1 MTGEAPPL
9 RRGGGEKFLNKS
21 FAKYMKLRRVAAIAL
36 AFLGFATLFAYLAL
50 FTVAAVQWALK
61 EASSPVEAVG
71 LALATFVISILVFV
85 YIWPVSTA
93 LYAVSYLLSRGVKS
107 RTLAILF
114 TAGGAANI
122 LIGILFLT
130 LLLYVIL
137 TEPNVQSDISAVL
150 MFLISAILTLLLGVA
165 FILAGRR
172 RK

>member
-1 MTGEAPPL
+1 V
-9 RRGGGEKFLNKS
+9 
-21 FAKYMKLRRVAAIAL
+21 KLRRVAAIAL
-36 AFLGFATLFAYLAL
+36 AFLGFATLFAYMAL
-50 FTVAAVQWALK
+50 FTVEAVQEALK
-61 EASSPVEAVG
+61 KASSPVEAVG
-71 LALATFVISILVFV
+71 LALVEFFFFIFVFV
-85 YIWPVSTA
+85 LFWPVSTA

-130 LLLYVIL
+130 LLLYAIL
-137 TEPNVQSDISAVL
+137 TEPIVQSVISAILV
-150 MFLISAILTLLLGVA
+150 FLISAILTLLFGVA

>member
-1 MTGEAPPL
+1 
-9 RRGGGEKFLNKS
+9 
-21 FAKYMKLRRVAAIAL
+21 MKLRRAAAIAL
-36 AFLGFATLFAYLAL
+36 AFLGFATLFACMAL

-71 LALATFVISILVFV
+71 LALAAFAISIFVFV
-85 YIWPVSTA
+85 LYWPVSTA
-93 LYAVSYLLSRGVKS
+93 LYAVSYLISRGLKS

-137 TEPNVQSDISAVL
+137 TEPIDQSIISAILV
-150 MFLISAILTLLLGVA
+150 FLVPAILTLLLGVA

>member
-1 MTGEAPPL
+1 MGL
-9 RRGGGEKFLNKS
+9 RR
-21 FAKYMKLRRVAAIAL
+21 ATAIAF
-36 AFLGFATLFAYLAL
+36 AFLGFASIIAYLAW
-50 FTVAAVQWALK
+50 TIVGVVQWALK
-61 EASSPVEAVG
+61 MASSPVEAVG
-71 LALATFVISILVFV
+71 LALAGFLFSIFIFVIF
-85 YIWPVSTA
+85 WPVSTA

-137 TEPNVQSDISAVL
+137 TEPIDQSIISGILV
-150 MFLISAILTLLLGVA
+150 FLISAILTLLFGVA

>member
-1 MTGEAPPL
+1 V
-9 RRGGGEKFLNKS
+9 
-21 FAKYMKLRRVAAIAL
+21 KLRRVAAIAL
-36 AFLGFATLFAYLAL
+36 AFLGFATLFAYMAL
-50 FTVAAVQWALK
+50 FTVEAVQEALK
-61 EASSPVEAVG
+61 KASSPVEAVG
-71 LALATFVISILVFV
+71 LALVEFFFFIFVFV
-85 YIWPVSTA
+85 LFWPVSTA

-130 LLLYVIL
+130 LLLYAIL
-137 TEPNVQSDISAVL
+137 TEPIVQSIISGILV
-150 MFLISAILTLLLGVA
+150 FLISAILTLLFGVA

>member
-1 MTGEAPPL
+1 
-9 RRGGGEKFLNKS
+9 
-21 FAKYMKLRRVAAIAL
+21 MKLRRVAAIAL

-71 LALATFVISILVFV
+71 LALVEFVFFIFFFFVFF
-85 YIWPVSTA
+85 WPVSTA
-93 LYAVSYLLSRGVKS
+93 LYAVSYLISRGLKS

-130 LLLYVIL
+130 LLFYGIL
-137 TEPNVQSDISAVL
+137 TEPNVQPVISAILV
-150 MFLISAILTLLLGVA
+150 FLVPAILTLLLGVA

>member
-1 MTGEAPPL
+1 
-9 RRGGGEKFLNKS
+9 
-21 FAKYMKLRRVAAIAL
+21 MKLRRVTAIAL

-71 LALATFVISILVFV
+71 LALAAFAISIFVFV
-85 YIWPVSTA
+85 LFWPVSTA
-93 LYAVSYLLSRGVKS
+93 LYAVSYLISRGLKS

-130 LLLYVIL
+130 LLFYGIL
-137 TEPNVQSDISAVL
+137 TKPIVQPVISAILV
-150 MFLISAILTLLLGVA
+150 FLVPTILTLLLGVA

>member
-1 MTGEAPPL
+1 V
-9 RRGGGEKFLNKS
+9 
-21 FAKYMKLRRVAAIAL
+21 KLRRVAAIAL

-61 EASSPVEAVG
+61 KASSPVEAVG
-71 LALATFVISILVFV
+71 LALAAFAISIFVFV
-85 YIWPVSTA
+85 LYWPVSTA
-93 LYAVSYLLSRGVKS
+93 LYAVSYLISRGLKS

-130 LLLYVIL
+130 LLFYGIL
-137 TEPNVQSDISAVL
+137 TKPIDQSIISGILV
-150 MFLISAILTLLLGVA
+150 FLVPAILTLLLGVA

>member
-1 MTGEAPPL
+1 V
-9 RRGGGEKFLNKS
+9 
-21 FAKYMKLRRVAAIAL
+21 KLRRVAAIAL
-36 AFLGFATLFAYLAL
+36 AFLGFATLFAYLAWS
-50 FTVAAVQWALK
+50 TVGAVQWALK
-61 EASSPVEAVG
+61 KASSPVEAVG
-71 LALATFVISILVFV
+71 LALVAFGFSIFVFV
-85 YIWPVSTA
+85 FFWPVSTA

-130 LLLYVIL
+130 LLLYAIL
-137 TEPNVQSDISAVL
+137 TEPIDQSIISGILV
-150 MFLISAILTLLLGVA
+150 FLISAILTLLFGVA

>member
-1 MTGEAPPL
+1 V
-9 RRGGGEKFLNKS
+9 
-21 FAKYMKLRRVAAIAL
+21 KLRRVAAIAL

-50 FTVAAVQWALK
+50 FTVEAVQWALK
-61 EASSPVEAVG
+61 KASSPVEAVG
-71 LALATFVISILVFV
+71 LALVAFVFSIFVFV
-85 YIWPVSTA
+85 FFWPVSTA

-137 TEPNVQSDISAVL
+137 TEPIDYSV
-150 MFLISAILTLLLGVA
+150 ISAILVFLIPAILTHLLGVA

>member
-1 MTGEAPPL
+1 
-9 RRGGGEKFLNKS
+9 
-21 FAKYMKLRRVAAIAL
+21 MKLRRAAAIAL

-71 LALATFVISILVFV
+71 LALATFAISIFVFV
-85 YIWPVSTA
+85 LYWPVSTA
-93 LYAVSYLLSRGVKS
+93 LYAVSYLISRGLKS

-137 TEPNVQSDISAVL
+137 TKPIDQSIISAILV
-150 MFLISAILTLLLGVA
+150 FLVPAILTLLLGWP
-165 FILAGRR
+165 LS
-172 RK
+172 